1 MTTTTTTTEPAPAIS
16 SEREI
21 YRDYERSRRLHL
33 ASILLPTFAILQ
45 GCVFLVSALFFF
57 VAHYAQP
64 IAQIFAFNTALVG
77 ADAALHALGLR
88 FVRRGQVTLATFF
101 VIVPL
106 GLTIIVPLLVYIV
119 FGESGNSPVVAIT
132 LSEMVGTLILIVL
145 AGVMATNR
153 LLLLA
158 TTLLM
163 NVFTLFIL
171 SNALQLPGPGM
182 ALRSQAALLFA
193 FPLLV
198 QWAVAGI
205 LFATAGTYLATL
217 RELGDVR
224 VAYTRAQQLD
234 ALKDQFIT
242 HVNHEL
248 RSPVMAVQG
257 HIELL
262 LLAEHALSPEER
274 HTYLE
279 RAKRAGDGLVS
290 LVTSIL
296 AMRRLEQDT
305 GEIVPREIAVREA
318 LEGAIQLI
326 DPREGRQ
333 VEREL
338 RLHIP
343 EDLAVWAEPVRAR
356 QILTN
361 LLSNALKYSPA
372 GTPVEVSAERVPGQ
386 PASGTKRRQ
395 REAAHGREMVEITVR
410 DYGLGI
416 PPDEIPLLFNRFVR
430 LPRDLASSVPGN
442 GLGLYLCQAF
452 AQAMGGSIWV
462 ESAGIEGEG
471 AAFHLLLPAAP
482 MTPERTLPALPA
494 ASASVSVSA
503 NSEAITSDA
512 GLPLV

>member
-1 MTTTTTTTEPAPAIS
+1 MTEPVSPIS
-16 SEREI
+16 LEREI
-21 YRDYERSRRLHL
+21 YRDYERSRRLQL

-45 GCVFLVSALFFF
+45 GLVFVVSAIFFPL
-57 VAHYAQP
+57 AHYGPP
-64 IAQIFAFNTALVG
+64 IAQIFAFNTLLVG
-77 ADAALHALGLR
+77 VDAGLHALGLR
-88 FVRRGQVTLATFF
+88 FVRRRQVSAATFF
-101 VIVPL
+101 VIFPL

-119 FGESGNSPVVAIT
+119 FGESGESPVVAIT
-132 LSEMVGTLILIVL
+132 LSEMIGTVILIVL

-153 LLLLA
+153 LLLLG
-158 TTLLM
+158 TTLVM
-163 NVFTLFIL
+163 NVFTVFIL
-171 SNALQLPGPGM
+171 TNALQLPGPGM
-182 ALRSQAALLFA
+182 ALRNQGALLLA

-205 LFATAGTYLATL
+205 LFATSGTYLATL

-224 VAYTRAQQLD
+224 VAYARAQQLD
-234 ALKDQFIT
+234 ELKDQFIT

-262 LLAEHALSPEER
+262 LLTEHTLAPEER

-279 RAKRAGDGLVS
+279 RAKRAGDGLVG

-296 AMRRLEQDT
+296 AMRRLEQDASAL
-305 GEIVPREIAVREA
+305 VPERVDVREA
-318 LEGAIQLI
+318 LDAAIQLI

-338 RLHIP
+338 RVHVP
-343 EDLAVWAEPVRAR
+343 EGLAAWAELVRMR

-361 LLSNALKYSPA
+361 LLSNALKYSPE
-372 GTPVEVSAERVPGQ
+372 GTTVEVSAEIIAGQ
-386 PASGTKRRQ
+386 PANGTKRRHRDGATGQ
-395 REAAHGREMVEITVR
+395 PMVEITVR
-410 DYGLGI
+410 DHGLGI

-430 LPRDLASSVPGN
+430 LPRDLASNVPGN

-452 AQAMGGSIWV
+452 ARAMGGTIWV

-471 AAFHLLLPAAP
+471 STFHLQLPAAP
-482 MTPERTLPALPA
+482 TTERAGAVVT
-494 ASASVSVSA
+494 
-503 NSEAITSDA
+503 A
-512 GLPLV
+512 GLGADIARQDGSSS

>member
-1 MTTTTTTTEPAPAIS
+1 MTEPVSPIS
-16 SEREI
+16 LEREI
-21 YRDYERSRRLHL
+21 YRDYERRRRLQL

-45 GCVFLVSALFFF
+45 GCVFVVSAIFFPL
-57 VAHYAQP
+57 AHYGPP
-64 IAQIFAFNTALVG
+64 IAQIFAFNTLLVG
-77 ADAALHALGLR
+77 VDGGLHALGLR
-88 FVRRGQVTLATFF
+88 FVRRKQVSAATFF
-101 VIVPL
+101 VIFPL

-119 FGESGNSPVVAIT
+119 FGESGESPVVAIT

-153 LLLLA
+153 LLLLG

-171 SNALQLPGPGM
+171 TNALQLPGPGM
-182 ALRSQAALLFA
+182 ALRSQGALLLA

-205 LFATAGTYLATL
+205 LFATSGTYLATL

-224 VAYTRAQQLD
+224 VAYARAQQLD
-234 ALKDQFIT
+234 ELKDQFIT

-262 LLAEHALSPEER
+262 LLTEHTLAPEER
-274 HTYLE
+274 HAYLE
-279 RAKRAGDGLVS
+279 RAKRAGDGLVG

-296 AMRRLEQDT
+296 AMRRLEQDASAL
-305 GEIVPREIAVREA
+305 VPESVAVREA
-318 LEGAIQLI
+318 LEAAIQLL

-338 RLHIP
+338 RVHVP
-343 EDLAVWAEPVRAR
+343 DGMAAWAEPVRMR

-361 LLSNALKYSPA
+361 LLSNALKYSPQ
-372 GTPVEVSAERVPGQ
+372 GTPVEVSAEYVTGQ
-386 PASGTKRRQ
+386 ATNGTKRRQ
-395 REAAHGREMVEITVR
+395 RDRGAAAGQPMVEITVR
-410 DYGLGI
+410 DHGLGI
-416 PPDEIPLLFNRFVR
+416 PPGEIPLLFNRFVR
-430 LPRDLASSVPGN
+430 LPRDLASNVPGN

-452 AQAMGGSIWV
+452 ARAMGGTIWV

-471 AAFHLLLPAAP
+471 SAFHLQLPAAQ
-482 MTPERTLPALPA
+482 ERVE
-494 ASASVSVSA
+494 SAV
-503 NSEAITSDA
+503 NA
-512 GLPLV
+512 GSRAGEDGYSS